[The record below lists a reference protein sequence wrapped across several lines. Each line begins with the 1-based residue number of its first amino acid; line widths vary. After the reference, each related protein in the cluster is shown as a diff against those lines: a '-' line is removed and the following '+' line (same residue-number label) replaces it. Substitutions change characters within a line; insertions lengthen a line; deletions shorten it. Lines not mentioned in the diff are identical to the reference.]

1 VKLEVA
7 LTLFNVIRELI
18 NLLDVN
24 KIAIGIFMYRY
35 LILWCRCEYN

>member
-7 LTLFNVIRELI
+7 LALFNVIRDLI
-18 NLLDVN
+18 NLLDIN
-24 KIAIGIFMYRY
+24 KIAIGIFMYWH